1 VSLPVLSR
9 LGCQRFGQ
17 SAVTGATAVVI
28 RTCATC
34 RANHYDDG
42 ARTPTETDTGL
53 MTDTPGGLAGLL
65 QRGPGGPAD
74 ERFWRSPI
82 RGPWLTSV
90 LALVLLVGL
99 LIMIVTGLLS
109 YAAYDPRL
117 GGSNDQTPQAGLLAQ
132 YIWFDWFTSPSWLY
146 RVNQG
151 THVLLGLALI
161 PVVLGKL
168 WSVAPK
174 LFEWPPVSSP
184 AQALERLSILLIV
197 GSILFLMLT
206 GAMNIQYDYA
216 WKFSFYTGHFYAA
229 WVFIAAFAAHV
240 ALKLPTMWRSLR
252 GTSYWSVDTASTVP
266 EPRDPDHLVSPDPL
280 PATVSRRRRPVR
292 RGGSLVLLGLS
303 LGQSVDPLRRT
314 ALLSPRGQL
323 QGDGPNDFQINTTF
337 QEIGVDPTETGSS
350 WRLRLFG
357 PDGEEVVLRRDE
369 LLTMGLRTEELPISC
384 VEGWSTSQRWTGVR
398 LRELAELVGGG
409 DAESV
414 FVESLQ
420 RGGAFSTMSLTGKQ
434 IRADKT
440 LLALK
445 VNGVDLSLD
454 HGFPARMIIPAAPG
468 VRNTKWVSRLSFR
481 SEA

>member
-1 VSLPVLSR
+1 
-9 LGCQRFGQ
+9 
-17 SAVTGATAVVI
+17 
-28 RTCATC
+28 
-34 RANHYDDG
+34 
-42 ARTPTETDTGL
+42 
-53 MTDTPGGLAGLL
+53 
-65 QRGPGGPAD
+65 
-74 ERFWRSPI
+74 
-82 RGPWLTSV
+82 V

-99 LIMIVTGLLS
+99 LVLIVTGLLS

-117 GGSNDQTPQAGLLAQ
+117 GGSNDQTPQAGVLAQ

-174 LFEWPPVSSP
+174 LFEWPPVKSP

-197 GSILFLMLT
+197 GSILFLMVT
-206 GAMNIQYDYA
+206 GAMNVQYDYA
-216 WKFSFYTGHFYAA
+216 WGFSFYTGHFYAA

-240 ALKLPTMWRSLR
+240 GLKLPTMLRSLR
-252 GTSYWSVDTASTVP
+252 GTSYWGVDTASTVP

-280 PATVSRRRRPVR
+280 PASMSRRGALAVV
-292 RGGSLVLLGLS
+292 GGSSLALLALS
-303 LGQSVDPLRRT
+303 VGQSVDPLRRT
-314 ALLSPRGQL
+314 ALLSPRGRDT
-323 QGDGPNDFQINTTF
+323 GDGPNDFQVNTTF
-337 QEIGVDPTETGSS
+337 GEIGVDPTETGSS
-350 WRLRLFG
+350 WRLRISG
-357 PDGEEVVLRRDE
+357 PTGEQVALRRDE
-369 LLTMGLRTEELPISC
+369 LLTMELREEELPIAC

-398 LRELAELVGGG
+398 LQDLAALVGGQ
-409 DAESV
+409 DADSV

-468 VRNTKWVSRLSFR
+468 VRNTKWVSRLTFGDPS
-481 SEA
+481 